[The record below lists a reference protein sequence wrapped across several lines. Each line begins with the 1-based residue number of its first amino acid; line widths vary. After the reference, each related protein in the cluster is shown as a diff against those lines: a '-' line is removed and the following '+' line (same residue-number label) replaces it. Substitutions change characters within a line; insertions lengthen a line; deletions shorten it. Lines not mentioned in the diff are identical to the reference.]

1 MVPNW
6 GGSVPRGSW
15 AMSGDNCGSHCR
27 CSWHRVGGPGVLLR
41 PPVSWTAPRR
51 EGPGPS
57 IHVPRGRPNR
67 RQHRK
72 TQAQLGAYTGGQ
84 LPAPVPG
91 LICHCKASLWC
102 RPLIIHPMHRCYPTS
117 LLPEKLTAVAPVELV
132 DDTGLGP
139 WLRHLPTCAHKH
151 HIPGAAGAW
160 LTS

>member
-1 MVPNW
+1 MVPYPGDPGPCLEKTVVHTAGAPGIEW
-6 GGSVPRGSW
+6 VGPVCCSVPQ
-15 AMSGDNCGSHCR
+15 C
-27 CSWHRVGGPGVLLR
+27 PGL
-41 PPVSWTAPRR
+41 PPAEKNPAPA
-51 EGPGPS
+51 S
-57 IHVPRGRPNR
+57 TVPRGRPNR

-72 TQAQLGAYTGGQ
+72 TQAQLGTYTGGQ

-139 WLRHLPTCAHKH
+139 WLRHLSTCAHKH
-151 HIPGAAGAW
+151 HIPGAPGAW